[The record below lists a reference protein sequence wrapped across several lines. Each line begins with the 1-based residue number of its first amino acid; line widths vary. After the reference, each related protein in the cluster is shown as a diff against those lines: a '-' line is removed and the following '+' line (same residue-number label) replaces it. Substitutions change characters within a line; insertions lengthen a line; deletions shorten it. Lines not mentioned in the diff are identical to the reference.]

1 MIATSKTSP
10 IASRFVR
17 VAIAA
22 VVTLALAGCG
32 DDEAKPDASRTTEAS
47 AAPATVDSTKKP
59 AGTSDGLAGKALVAD
74 GSHWGCPGTYCGPSV
89 SRFTSMKFDS
99 ADAIKVER
107 GTRFTAECHTTGEA
121 ITDPVTGSSTTEW
134 VRLAG
139 VPDGHIWMSAH
150 YFGTTDFAS
159 VIDGLPA
166 CE

>member
-1 MIATSKTSP
+1 MIATSETSQF
-10 IASRFVR
+10 ASRFVR

-22 VVTLALAGCG
+22 FVFLALAGCG

-47 AAPATVDSTKKP
+47 AVPATVDSTKKP
-59 AGTSDGLAGKALVAD
+59 ADTSDGPARKALVAD
-74 GSHWGCPGTYCGPSV
+74 GSHWGCPGSYCGPSV
-89 SRFTSMKFDS
+89 SRFSSKRFDA

-107 GTRFTAECHTTGEA
+107 GTSFDAECHTAGEA